1 MRVFL
6 AGLKPFL
13 ESHLTLEDI
22 KGVYSLESFYYADKT
37 TEKYIQYFKDFLLDS
52 GAYTFFA
59 GKNKIAWEDYVDRYA
74 DFINRNKVDKFFDL
88 DIDKLVGYDKVKEFE
103 KMEILRTLEYYGND
117 LKGKKA
123 AARELGISLASL
135 YAKLK

>member
-1 MRVFL
+1 MPL
-6 AGLKPFL
+6 
-13 ESHLTLEDI
+13 
-22 KGVYSLESFYYADKT
+22 
-37 TEKYIQYFKDFLLDS
+37 
-52 GAYTFFA
+52 
-59 GKNKIAWEDYVDRYA
+59 
-74 DFINRNKVDKFFDL
+74 
-88 DIDKLVGYDKVKEFE
+88 YDKVKEFE